1 MTLQEWEEVKWLA
14 LTKVKGVEEMVP
26 TPASN
31 QIAVLNPTIGEE
43 QYAIIEEALKLD
55 STIDEACMLAGIS
68 MSSYYKHRDKN
79 PDFARRMDIAR
90 QYPKLVARAAVQ
102 RRIRQWDAKTALR
115 FLELREKNR
124 YWENAIES
132 SANNDKMK
140 VEFTLIPTKKVEW
153 ADQQEND
160 FQTSTNQ
167 SSAYEWF
174 ANSSDGENEKQTPWE
189 NEDGV
194 LERLAS

>member
-1 MTLQEWEEVKWLA
+1 
-14 LTKVKGVEEMVP
+14 MVP

-102 RRIRQWDAKTALR
+102 RRIRQ
-115 FLELREKNR
+115 
-124 YWENAIES
+124 
-132 SANNDKMK
+132 
-140 VEFTLIPTKKVEW
+140 
-153 ADQQEND
+153 
-160 FQTSTNQ
+160 
-167 SSAYEWF
+167 
-174 ANSSDGENEKQTPWE
+174 
-189 NEDGV
+189 
-194 LERLAS
+194 

>member
-14 LTKVKGVEEMVP
+14 LAKVKGVEEMVP
-26 TPASN
+26 LPAVNQATLSN
-31 QIAVLNPTIGEE
+31 PVIGEE
-43 QYAIIEEALKLD
+43 QYSIIEEALKLD

-115 FLELREKNR
+115 FLELRERNR
-124 YWENAIES
+124 YWENTIED

-140 VEFTLIPTKKVEW
+140 VEFTLIPTQKVEW
-153 ADQQEND
+153 VDQQDSD
-160 FQTSTNQ
+160 FQTPTSA
-167 SSAYEWF
+167 SSASNTYVS
-174 ANSSDGENEKQTPWE
+174 SSDWEKKQTPRE
-189 NEDGV
+189 NEDWV
-194 LERLAS
+194 LERLA

>member
-1 MTLQEWEEVKWLA
+1 MTEIQWEEVKWLA
-14 LTKVKGVEEMVP
+14 LAKVKGVEEMVP
-26 TPASN
+26 LPAVNQATLSN
-31 QIAVLNPTIGEE
+31 PVIWEE

-115 FLELREKNR
+115 FLELRERNR
-124 YWENAIES
+124 YWENTIED

-140 VEFTLIPTKKVEW
+140 VEFTLIPTQKVEW
-153 ADQQEND
+153 VDQQDSD
-160 FQTSTNQ
+160 FQTPTS
-167 SSAYEWF
+167 
-174 ANSSDGENEKQTPWE
+174 ANSASNTYASSSDEKTTPWE
-189 NEDGV
+189 NEDWV
-194 LERLAS
+194 LERLA